1 MEFRLRGS
9 DGVVEGVETYAN
21 WYVKR
26 YIVQA
31 TAARG
36 AGAWGYASLS
46 HDQSFI
52 ILPQKQATFSVTI
65 RQNGGSRAKTGIVTE
80 KSGDSCGT
88 TANVTEVLLSPPSY
102 QER

>member
-1 MEFRLRGS
+1 MEFRLSGS

-36 AGAWGYASLS
+36 AGDGDMLRPPVIGHISS
-46 HDQSFI
+46 
-52 ILPQKQATFSVTI
+52 
-65 RQNGGSRAKTGIVTE
+65 SRK
-80 KSGDSCGT
+80 
-88 TANVTEVLLSPPSY
+88 NMQLFL
-102 QER
+102 

>member
-36 AGAWGYASLS
+36 AGDGNPQQLDILLSKRNDSQNMNKPMAYAS
-46 HDQSFI
+46 D
-52 ILPQKQATFSVTI
+52 SVCNPAPHLWT
-65 RQNGGSRAKTGIVTE
+65 GVTPPVGIVT
-80 KSGDSCGT
+80 
-88 TANVTEVLLSPPSY
+88 
-102 QER
+102 